1 MEALG
6 VPPLWAMLLT
16 GYVEASF
23 PLACWVCRAGENAGL
38 VPPAAAL
45 HTCHRPGPGSAAQ
58 AALRSLVACLQFTLG
73 GVLALRCGAGSAA
86 EQDQGPGCYLR
97 GARGP
102 GGVREQRQGC
112 GDPGVE
118 TLVLG
123 GS

>member
-16 GYVEASF
+16 GCVEASF

-73 GVLALRCGAGSAA
+73 GV
-86 EQDQGPGCYLR
+86 
-97 GARGP
+97 
-102 GGVREQRQGC
+102 
-112 GDPGVE
+112 
-118 TLVLG
+118 
-123 GS
+123 